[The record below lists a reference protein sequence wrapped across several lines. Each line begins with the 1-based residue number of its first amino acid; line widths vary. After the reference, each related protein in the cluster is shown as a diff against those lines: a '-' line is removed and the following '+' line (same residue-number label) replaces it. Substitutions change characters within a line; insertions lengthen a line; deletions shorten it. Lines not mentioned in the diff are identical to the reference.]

1 MHMKSPVQW
10 GLRSMIR
17 VLLFMRM
24 GPGIGLNWN
33 TIAAVAILLNLA
45 GHFCTVVFLV

>member
-1 MHMKSPVQW
+1 MKDTVQG

-17 VLLFMRM
+17 VLVFMRM

-33 TIAAVAILLNLA
+33 TIAAVAILLNLT
-45 GHFCTVVFLV
+45 GHFCTAAFLV